1 MSIAGELN
9 SKLVK
14 HYKCFNEE
22 RFFVDEANEDYISIV
37 STSIEDPCPL
47 RLCRYIT
54 KYTLGLAKK
63 IGLKPTWIYVGPWA
77 FDIKKVERL

>member
-37 STSIEDPCPL
+37 STSIG
-47 RLCRYIT
+47 R
-54 KYTLGLAKK
+54 GL
-63 IGLKPTWIYVGPWA
+63 VGINSGENFP
-77 FDIKKVERL
+77 FSTVIK